1 MKEESPGRLPGPVTP
16 ALLPIPSPIPRSRQ
30 KSPQRLK
37 KYLTRD
43 TNTAVWDPDD
53 MFTSM
58 ERVMNESL
66 GKLQQNTQE
75 SSSMKELLD
84 VYKAR
89 RKLSTFPQTLDVGC
103 IDANRFR

>member
-1 MKEESPGRLPGPVTP
+1 
-16 ALLPIPSPIPRSRQ
+16 
-30 KSPQRLK
+30 
-37 KYLTRD
+37 
-43 TNTAVWDPDD
+43 
-53 MFTSM
+53 M

-103 IDANRFR
+103 IDADHSWQTWNRKKVCQN